1 MDYQAYR
8 ESRLLPE
15 IESSKVLYNEMTQSI
30 NLDKSIK
37 EREQKEAL
45 RKYNE
50 GYTNMSN
57 YYISEKQAL
66 QERSQFLDN
75 CKTGFVSSAL
85 TKVISESMVNPMTS
99 DDISMLRSIVTEF
112 VNEQGAGNLLNRFK
126 HQNVYLA
133 ELGKACR
140 NAYVSTVNSINEN
153 SPNMDIQPTE
163 DFKGQKQNDMS
174 IYDKIKPMG
183 QLLKLDSHIIDDF
196 YKDVDG
202 SINQGVT
209 QVIRDKVLD
218 AMTEFVERNRENK
231 LLVQDIIDRTKNK
244 LASLPEPHVNDS
256 SIDDNMS
263 MNTTVGTE
271 NNNMPQENAIARDIR
286 SRANLE
292 ISQIRQNTSRSPFH
306 YMVENITKE
315 ILNNNDLKSKFI
327 TEGKLDMDRVV
338 HNAEI
343 LYTMLETFNTL
354 EVVDK
359 DYIRKYIESLVA

>member
-75 CKTGFVSSAL
+75 CKTGFVTSAL

-99 DDISMLRSIVTEF
+99 DDITMLRSIVTEF

-140 NAYVSTVNSINEN
+140 NAYTSTVNSINEN
-153 SPNMDIQPTE
+153 SPNMDVQPTE
-163 DFKGQKQNDMS
+163 DFKGQKQNDIS
-174 IYDKIKPMG
+174 IYNKIKPMG

-202 SINQGVT
+202 SIDQGVT
-209 QVIRDKVLD
+209 QVIKDKVLD

-244 LASLPEPHVNDS
+244 LASLPEPHGNDS
-256 SIDDNMS
+256 SIDD
-263 MNTTVGTE
+263 
-271 NNNMPQENAIARDIR
+271 NMPQENAIARDIR

-315 ILNNNDLKSKFI
+315 VLNNNDLKSKFI